1 MATHIKKPAPRDGA
15 AYRQSIRRTALDVF
29 STYGFD
35 ATTIRQIAAAAGM
48 DVGHL
53 SYYYPTKEAL
63 WRDVL
68 MECSS
73 DFEHHVESALA
84 AAVGRKTAAER
95 AAIVL
100 PSLLGFMADNPKL
113 SRLMMQEFSI
123 HSARHDWVVE
133 TMAKRVFLRLQ
144 PLFNDLRSEGLLV
157 DIDPTAAYF
166 ALIAGAVAF
175 FGSTDEFGRISGY
188 SAPDADQNK
197 AVIEFLCRGFLATT
211 LTPPGKREPV
221 EKASRGQKKRST
233 GSAPAKTGHE
243 VR

>member
-15 AYRQSIRRTALDVF
+15 AFRQSIRRTALDVF

-35 ATTIRQIAAAAGM
+35 ATSMRQLAAAAGM

-53 SYYYPTKEAL
+53 SYYYPAKEAL

-68 MECSS
+68 TECSR
-73 DFEHHVESALA
+73 DYEQHVESALA
-84 AAVGRKTAAER
+84 AAVDSKTATER

-123 HSARHDWVVE
+123 NSARHDWVVD

-144 PLFNDLRSEGLLV
+144 PLFDGLRSEGVLV

-175 FGSTDEFGRISGY
+175 FASTDEFGRISGY
-188 SAPDADQNK
+188 GVPDAEQK
-197 AVIEFLCRGFLATT
+197 KEVIAFLCRGFLATT
-211 LTPPGKREPV
+211 GTPSGKRESV
-221 EKASRGQKKRST
+221 EKASRGQKKQST
-233 GSAPAKTGHE
+233 
-243 VR
+243 

>member
-15 AYRQSIRRTALDVF
+15 AFRQSIRRTALDVF

-35 ATTIRQIAAAAGM
+35 ATSMRQIAAAAGM

-53 SYYYPTKEAL
+53 SYYYPAKEAL

-68 MECSS
+68 MECSH

-84 AAVGRKTAAER
+84 AAIGRKTAAER

-123 HSARHDWVVE
+123 HSSRHDWVVD

-144 PLFNDLRSEGLLV
+144 PLFDDLGSEGLLV

-175 FGSTDEFGRISGY
+175 FASTDEFGRISGY
-188 SAPDADQNK
+188 GVPDAEEKK
-197 AVIEFLCRGFLATT
+197 AVIAFLCRGLLPTT
-211 LTPPGKREPV
+211 RTPSGKGESV

-233 GSAPAKTGHE
+233 
-243 VR
+243 